1 MARDHRAAYRERR
14 AKAQQAGTTVYGLRT
29 GDQRKRLLAQLAK
42 ARMRSKLAALEQA
55 LTGRLDRFRDVAPL
69 DNDAHHAV

>member
-42 ARMRSKLAALEQA
+42 AEARVAVLKNRLEM
-55 LTGRLDRFRDVAPL
+55 
-69 DNDAHHAV
+69 NDER